1 MDFLIDGQFVT
12 ISQELV
18 LIFDKNTYAWF
29 AMAEGAVEKERE
41 RERERERG
49 HYPIEQNFDREKFR
63 DFFEILSLFRYEIFF
78 GFRKILI

>member
-41 RERERERG
+41 REREKEDIT
-49 HYPIEQNFDREKFR
+49 PSSKTSTEKS
-63 DFFEILSLFRYEIFF
+63 FEIFLRFCHFF
-78 GFRKILI
+78 VMKYFSDFGKY